1 MVQTFRSR
9 EITLRNLIDRFGIQ
23 LVEEELFFPEWRSNL
38 PEITELDRQLLDRVR
53 AGFINLLNY
62 PPLLEDVVRM
72 AVLDPLLFIAG
83 FYLHPFYV
91 KSEESI
97 EIVSE
102 DEGCIVTGRMDT
114 LVLKDR
120 FWVMVIESKKA
131 SFSVEEGLA
140 QILSYMLGN
149 PHPERPCFGTIV
161 TGGSFIFLKLVNSQP
176 PQYGVSRL
184 FGTRNSTDLYEV
196 LRIFK
201 HLSQKAINSP

>member
-1 MVQTFRSR
+1 MVQTFRAR
-9 EITLRNLIDRFGIQ
+9 EITLRDLIDRFGIQ
-23 LVEEELFFPEWRSNL
+23 LIEEESFFSEWRSEL

-53 AGFINLLNY
+53 SGFINLLNY

-161 TGGSFIFLKLVNSQP
+161 TGGSFVFLKLVNIQI

-184 FGTRNSTDLYEV
+184 FGTRNPTDLYDV

-201 HLSQKAINSP
+201 RLSQNAIDES